1 MNEILLLQDIQDTY
15 AEIDR
20 VKERGIE
27 PARSLEI
34 LELRKEVKLL
44 ERQLA
49 DVQRHNLEDRT
60 GFKNLERNAWLQTE
74 NIIASLI

>member
-1 MNEILLLQDIQDTY
+1 MNEILILQDLQYTY

-44 ERQLA
+44 ERHLA
-49 DVQRHNLEDRT
+49 DVQRHNLEDRV
-60 GFKNLERNAWLQTE
+60 GFRSLERNA
-74 NIIASLI
+74 

>member
-1 MNEILLLQDIQDTY
+1 MNEILLIQDIQDTY

-44 ERQLA
+44 ERHLA
-49 DVQRHNLEDRT
+49 DVQRHNLEDRA
-60 GFKNLERNAWLQTE
+60 GFKNLERNA
-74 NIIASLI
+74 